1 MQQTFELLGRNVT
14 FKNKECIYFGIL
26 KNEEYKS
33 KLREIYNQQ
42 EPEFQKELEAYKNSG
57 ETVTNYEGYFREIR
71 RIGEK
76 YLNPGLE
83 YILSI
88 LCQYKL
94 YDITLGDLTGNK
106 YQGYSDW
113 YSSLHEIFKA
123 FREIN
128 DAVAEIKSNAAD
140 YRNENEVNWKK
151 NGEWVGGGFG
161 IQGALKGAM
170 TASFMNAASSALHGA
185 VNLVGNTFVNYKS
198 GSTVRVAIKTA
209 DDARRAVY
217 EAQKDRTY
225 SLEYAYSKL
234 LYVLREVLVDNGIVE
249 APDYVKEDSAEQR
262 VYGEKTRYEKQCK
275 MLNNVERVADIEMK
289 KDILAECVRIDPLSS
304 DVYITILEHFPEALS
319 EVERIFNFIDG
330 DIEAIKYKTLRRV
343 SGLLLTWWKEVVEK
357 NGNYESQI
365 VPYSKLQ
372 EARKKLA
379 DGEKRTGWISQR
391 LRDEMDYV
399 EKCCMVEYCKV
410 IDISTDFDFKTLKKA
425 KIVDGQVVIE
435 DEISLVEKAEAA
447 KEEVRKIYESL
458 KVNDEEDLKN
468 AKSKITVINRKYK
481 LAEDFLKELDYRL
494 AKIDLE
500 KRTFDG
506 ILYATREEAKSVE
519 ERTLDGITYDT
530 LEEKNEAEKE
540 GMKILEILENGVS
553 NGDDGELLDAWKKIK
568 NIKFVSKNAD
578 LYLNTIEQEICKRY
592 QEYLKEKEELAKR
605 PMGMKID
612 VVLCVAF
619 TIGGLALM
627 LIGGIILKAIG
638 LYMAIAPWKVNYYDD
653 KKKFEKLEI
662 KVNKKKKIYDGVSM
676 DNGKLVIK

>member
-1 MQQTFELLGRNVT
+1 MRSWLSVLITDAESKKVFDIPIAPSLYSLSNKMDNSLLAVRDINHKYIVV
-14 FKNKECIYFGIL
+14 ECIYFGIL

-42 EPEFQKELEAYKNSG
+42 EPEFQKELETYKNSG

-113 YSSLHEIFKA
+113 YSSLYEIFRA

-128 DAVAEIKSNAAD
+128 DAVEEIKSNAAD

-249 APDYVKEDSAEQR
+249 APDYVKEDSAEQS
-262 VYGEKTRYEKQCK
+262 VYTR
-275 MLNNVERVADIEMK
+275 L
-289 KDILAECVRIDPLSS
+289 
-304 DVYITILEHFPEALS
+304 
-319 EVERIFNFIDG
+319 G
-330 DIEAIKYKTLRRV
+330 
-343 SGLLLTWWKEVVEK
+343 
-357 NGNYESQI
+357 
-365 VPYSKLQ
+365 
-372 EARKKLA
+372 
-379 DGEKRTGWISQR
+379 
-391 LRDEMDYV
+391 
-399 EKCCMVEYCKV
+399 KV
-410 IDISTDFDFKTLKKA
+410 LH
-425 KIVDGQVVIE
+425 
-435 DEISLVEKAEAA
+435 
-447 KEEVRKIYESL
+447 
-458 KVNDEEDLKN
+458 
-468 AKSKITVINRKYK
+468 
-481 LAEDFLKELDYRL
+481 
-494 AKIDLE
+494 
-500 KRTFDG
+500 
-506 ILYATREEAKSVE
+506 
-519 ERTLDGITYDT
+519 
-530 LEEKNEAEKE
+530 
-540 GMKILEILENGVS
+540 
-553 NGDDGELLDAWKKIK
+553 
-568 NIKFVSKNAD
+568 
-578 LYLNTIEQEICKRY
+578 
-592 QEYLKEKEELAKR
+592 
-605 PMGMKID
+605 P
-612 VVLCVAF
+612 
-619 TIGGLALM
+619 
-627 LIGGIILKAIG
+627 
-638 LYMAIAPWKVNYYDD
+638 
-653 KKKFEKLEI
+653 
-662 KVNKKKKIYDGVSM
+662 
-676 DNGKLVIK
+676 

>member
-1 MQQTFELLGRNVT
+1 M
-14 FKNKECIYFGIL
+14 
-26 KNEEYKS
+26 
-33 KLREIYNQQ
+33 
-42 EPEFQKELEAYKNSG
+42 
-57 ETVTNYEGYFREIR
+57 
-71 RIGEK
+71 
-76 YLNPGLE
+76 
-83 YILSI
+83 
-88 LCQYKL
+88 
-94 YDITLGDLTGNK
+94 
-106 YQGYSDW
+106 
-113 YSSLHEIFKA
+113 
-123 FREIN
+123 
-128 DAVAEIKSNAAD
+128 
-140 YRNENEVNWKK
+140 
-151 NGEWVGGGFG
+151 
-161 IQGALKGAM
+161 
-170 TASFMNAASSALHGA
+170 
-185 VNLVGNTFVNYKS
+185 
-198 GSTVRVAIKTA
+198 
-209 DDARRAVY
+209 
-217 EAQKDRTY
+217 
-225 SLEYAYSKL
+225 
-234 LYVLREVLVDNGIVE
+234 
-249 APDYVKEDSAEQR
+249 
-262 VYGEKTRYEKQCK
+262 
-275 MLNNVERVADIEMK
+275 
-289 KDILAECVRIDPLSS
+289 
-304 DVYITILEHFPEALS
+304 
-319 EVERIFNFIDG
+319 
-330 DIEAIKYKTLRRV
+330 

-638 LYMAIAPWKVNYYDD
+638 LYMVIAPWKVNYYDD

>member
-42 EPEFQKELEAYKNSG
+42 EPEFQKELETYKNSG

-217 EAQKDRTY
+217 EAQKD
-225 SLEYAYSKL
+225 
-234 LYVLREVLVDNGIVE
+234 
-249 APDYVKEDSAEQR
+249 
-262 VYGEKTRYEKQCK
+262 C
-275 MLNNVERVADIEMK
+275 
-289 KDILAECVRIDPLSS
+289 
-304 DVYITILEHFPEALS
+304 
-319 EVERIFNFIDG
+319 
-330 DIEAIKYKTLRRV
+330 
-343 SGLLLTWWKEVVEK
+343 
-357 NGNYESQI
+357 
-365 VPYSKLQ
+365 
-372 EARKKLA
+372 
-379 DGEKRTGWISQR
+379 
-391 LRDEMDYV
+391 
-399 EKCCMVEYCKV
+399 
-410 IDISTDFDFKTLKKA
+410 
-425 KIVDGQVVIE
+425 
-435 DEISLVEKAEAA
+435 
-447 KEEVRKIYESL
+447 
-458 KVNDEEDLKN
+458 
-468 AKSKITVINRKYK
+468 
-481 LAEDFLKELDYRL
+481 
-494 AKIDLE
+494 
-500 KRTFDG
+500 
-506 ILYATREEAKSVE
+506 
-519 ERTLDGITYDT
+519 
-530 LEEKNEAEKE
+530 
-540 GMKILEILENGVS
+540 
-553 NGDDGELLDAWKKIK
+553 
-568 NIKFVSKNAD
+568 
-578 LYLNTIEQEICKRY
+578 
-592 QEYLKEKEELAKR
+592 
-605 PMGMKID
+605 
-612 VVLCVAF
+612 
-619 TIGGLALM
+619 
-627 LIGGIILKAIG
+627 
-638 LYMAIAPWKVNYYDD
+638 YM
-653 KKKFEKLEI
+653 F
-662 KVNKKKKIYDGVSM
+662 
-676 DNGKLVIK
+676 